1 MVVKQKSGCTSVSFL
16 VPSVS
21 HVKHTEAPPDLPH
34 RRRESPWMR
43 RALVFVTCVVL
54 ADALIGDRG
63 LLQTIRARRDYRQA
77 AETLRQLQHE
87 NATLREKT
95 RRLLQDPR
103 TIEAVAREELGLI
116 RPDEILVVVKTPR

>member
-1 MVVKQKSGCTSVSFL
+1 MFL
-16 VPSVS
+16 VLCVS
-21 HVKHTEAPPDLPH
+21 QVNKHTEAPPIGVEYERPDVPH

-77 AETLRQLQHE
+77 TETLKQLQHE
-87 NATLREKT
+87 NAALREKT
-95 RRLLQDPR
+95 RRLLEDPR

>member
-1 MVVKQKSGCTSVSFL
+1 M
-16 VPSVS
+16 
-21 HVKHTEAPPDLPH
+21 KHTEAPPIAVDRERPDLPR

-63 LLQTIRARRDYRQA
+63 LLQTIRARREYRLA
-77 AETLRQLQHE
+77 AETLRLLQHE
-87 NATLREKT
+87 NAALREKS
-95 RRLLQDPR
+95 RRLLEDPR

>member
-1 MVVKQKSGCTSVSFL
+1 
-16 VPSVS
+16 
-21 HVKHTEAPPDLPH
+21 
-34 RRRESPWMR
+34 MR
-43 RALVFVTCVVL
+43 RALVFATCAVL

-63 LLQTIRARRDYRQA
+63 LLQTLRARRDYQEA

-87 NATLREKT
+87 NAALREKT
-95 RRLLQDPR
+95 RRLLEDPR